1 MLGWLTKQSKGGFTA
16 NWNRRAFA
24 LIGSSLFYE
33 KNYDTLAVNPK
44 LWAQLEP
51 GCEVF
56 AWDGSGS
63 PHANVFAI
71 RFPEGSKEPHLLLA
85 ADTYREK
92 LTWLE
97 VLSSTT
103 PPTNPQ
109 SRPNHAPI
117 TPQSHPDHTP
127 ITPQSLPNHSPI
139 TSQSP
144 PPKKGAL
151 ERLVGRRVPSGA
163 CHHAAHAAL
172 AQPDAAHRAAVD
184 GRGLAGAPGP
194 PLEGLVRAA
203 LANLEGDERRAEE
216 ELRRLD
222 ARDAPRLSQ
231 ECLRVCQFS

>member
-1 MLGWLTKQSKGGFTA
+1 MTRWRSTQSCGHSSSRDARSSHGMARGRHMPTCSPYDS
-16 NWNRRAFA
+16 RRAPRN
-24 LIGSSLFYE
+24 LTSSSPLTRIVRSSL
-33 KNYDTLAVNPK
+33 
-44 LWAQLEP
+44 
-51 GCEVF
+51 
-56 AWDGSGS
+56 GSRCS
-63 PHANVFAI
+63 RAL
-71 RFPEGSKEPHLLLA
+71 R
-85 ADTYREK
+85 
-92 LTWLE
+92 
-97 VLSSTT
+97 
-103 PPTNPQ
+103 PQ
-109 SRPNHAPI
+109 RTPNHAPI
-117 TPQSHPDHTP
+117 TPRPHPDHTP